1 MIAPV
6 PRSRAPQKAVR
17 CDHLGRS
24 LMTRLLRQRAGGD
37 AEMEF
42 RPSGER
48 LNSGVSNRLALLKR

>member
-1 MIAPV
+1 
-6 PRSRAPQKAVR
+6 
-17 CDHLGRS
+17 
-24 LMTRLLRQRAGGD
+24 MTRLLRQRAGGD